1 MHFSL
6 ATYQPPDFS
15 APELDSAPPAR
26 LEPAPQDGVA
36 PEHYH
41 ATSVFPEYFKI
52 DDQWLLARESRM
64 DCVAIYEQDQ
74 IEVREFRNIR
84 RGDQV
89 VVGRTEDGREG
100 IFVHTSGFPRQTEA
114 NGDAF
119 IFRQGRSRETAFS
132 MDYDFIYELLRHE
145 QKHGHITWV
154 LGPACSFDAD
164 AREAFSGLI
173 RHGYADAVLAGNA
186 LAVHDLEAA
195 WFQTALGQDIYTQE
209 SRKHGHYH
217 HLDTIN
223 RVRQHG
229 SIEHFI
235 SAEKITDGIT
245 FDCVRNH
252 VPLVLVGSVR
262 DDGPL
267 PEVYADVYL
276 GQDAMRALTSRAT
289 TVICLATTLHA
300 IATGNMTPSYRV
312 LPDGTIRE
320 VFFYIVDISEF
331 TINKLSDRGS
341 LSSRGIVTNVQ
352 DFLVHL
358 ANGLHALP

>member
-119 IFRQGRSRETAFS
+119 IFAR
-132 MDYDFIYELLRHE
+132 
-145 QKHGHITWV
+145 
-154 LGPACSFDAD
+154 D
-164 AREAFSGLI
+164 ARGKRPFRWIMISSMNCCAM
-173 RHGYADAVLAGNA
+173 
-186 LAVHDLEAA
+186 
-195 WFQTALGQDIYTQE
+195 
-209 SRKHGHYH
+209 
-217 HLDTIN
+217 N
-223 RVRQHG
+223 RSMATSPG
-229 SIEHFI
+229 C
-235 SAEKITDGIT
+235 SA
-245 FDCVRNH
+245 
-252 VPLVLVGSVR
+252 
-262 DDGPL
+262 
-267 PEVYADVYL
+267 
-276 GQDAMRALTSRAT
+276 
-289 TVICLATTLHA
+289 CLL
-300 IATGNMTPSYRV
+300 
-312 LPDGTIRE
+312 L
-320 VFFYIVDISEF
+320 
-331 TINKLSDRGS
+331 
-341 LSSRGIVTNVQ
+341 
-352 DFLVHL
+352 
-358 ANGLHALP
+358 